1 MNSVVIG
8 SGFGD
13 ITAALRLRTKNHIYR
28 IGVFNIS
35 TYIAQISS

>member
-8 SGFGD
+8 SGLGG
-13 ITAALRLRTKNHIYR
+13 IIAALRLRTKNHIYR